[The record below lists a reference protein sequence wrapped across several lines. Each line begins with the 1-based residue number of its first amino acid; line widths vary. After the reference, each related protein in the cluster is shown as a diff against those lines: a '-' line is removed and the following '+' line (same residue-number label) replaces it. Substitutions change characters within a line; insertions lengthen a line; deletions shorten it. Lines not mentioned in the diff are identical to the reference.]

1 MGDQIVDIGGGDGHF
16 HTSVATLND
25 IVARENIEYLHS
37 LEGVEGI
44 AGSVSSSTT
53 TGLNADEAADGYA
66 ARIATFGTNKYDDP
80 PQKSFLELIWDAL
93 GDTTLRILL
102 AAAIFSLI
110 IGASVPAKYLA
121 PDEKEGN
128 LIEGGSILGTVAVVV
143 LVTSFQEWEK
153 QKQFRELE
161 KAKNNFKVKVLRGS
175 VETQIDTND
184 VLVGDVVILDTGDQV
199 PADGIFISGF
209 DLAIDESSMTG
220 ENESRK
226 KSAEKDPF
234 LISGTRVTDGIGRML
249 VLSTGMNSK
258 YGKLMATMNEESPD
272 TPLQERLDGLAGLV
286 GIVGTVVAVATFIA
300 LMIYWIIKV
309 SKVKWQWVFLI
320 DWIGFVIQAIT
331 IIVVAVPEGLPLAV
345 TISLAYSMKQMM
357 NDQNLVRRLAAC
369 ETMGG
374 ATTIC
379 SDKTGTL
386 TENRMTVVEGWIS
399 GKTFKEVPLKR
410 KLDDLSQQILTES
423 IGINSK
429 AIVNYSQAGNPDFIG
444 NKTEC
449 ALLVFSKNSLG
460 VDYNDVRN
468 NLEVVKLYTF
478 SSARKRMSTIVAN
491 TGAGKGKKKNVESG
505 ALPYRLHCKGA
516 SEIILARCT
525 TQLDE
530 NGNVVPLSKTQI
542 KTMEKQIDTMAEKG
556 LRTLTLA
563 YKDVE
568 HYDYEEAPEDD
579 MTLVAILGIMDPVRQ
594 GVPDAVAS
602 CQRAGIVVRM
612 VTGDNV
618 KTATKI
624 SEDCGIYTPGGTI
637 LEGPE
642 FQKMT
647 DEELDAVLPSLQ
659 VLARAQPLDKF
670 RLVERLQALGHVVAV
685 TGDGT
690 NDAPALKLSDV
701 GLAMG
706 IMGTE
711 VAKSAADIIIL
722 DDNFVS
728 IVRSVLWGRNV
739 YDNIRKFIQFQL
751 TVNVV
756 ALVIAF
762 TGAVTQRGT
771 PLKAVQLL
779 WVNLIMDTFAALA
792 LGTEKP
798 TESLLNRRPYGRES
812 PLIAPIMWRNIIGQS
827 IYQIVVLF
835 IVLYAGAHIF
845 EVQDGKDVAHGATQH
860 YTMIFNIFV
869 YCQIFNEINARSV
882 SHDKLNVFAGFFDN
896 FIFISVIVGTFI
908 VQIILVQWCGPFATT
923 APLTVG
929 QWFICIALGF
939 GSLPVG
945 FLLRFIPTPPE
956 THESNYLR
964 MESTD

>member
-1 MGDQIVDIGGGDGHF
+1 LLHRLTTLSSISSLLVYRFGD
-16 HTSVATLND
+16 
-25 IVARENIEYLHS
+25 
-37 LEGVEGI
+37 
-44 AGSVSSSTT
+44 
-53 TGLNADEAADGYA
+53 
-66 ARIATFGTNKYDDP
+66 NKYDDP
-80 PQKSFLELIWDAL
+80 PHATFLELIWDAL

-102 AAAIFSLI
+102 AAAIVSLI
-110 IGASVPAKYLA
+110 IGLAVPKKYLP
-121 PDEKEGN
+121 PDEQDGN
-128 LIEGGSILGTVAVVV
+128 SWIEGVSILGTVCAVV

-161 KAKNNFKVKVLRGS
+161 KAKNNFKVKVVRGG
-175 VETQIDTND
+175 VETQIETND

-199 PADGIFISGF
+199 PADGLFIQGF

-220 ENESRK
+220 ENDSK
-226 KSAEKDPF
+226 KKNVDHPF
-234 LISGTRVTDGIGRML
+234 LISGTRVTDGVGRML
-249 VLSTGMNSK
+249 VLCTGMNSK
-258 YGKLMATMNEESPD
+258 YGVLMAAMNEESAD
-272 TPLQERLDGLAGLV
+272 TPLQERLDKLAGMI
-286 GIVGTVVAVATFIA
+286 GIIGTCAAVATFIA
-300 LMIYWIIKV
+300 LMIFWIVKV
-309 SKVKWQWVFLI
+309 SKVKWEWAFLI
-320 DWIGFVIQAIT
+320 DWVGFFIQAVT

-357 NDQNLVRRLAAC
+357 DDQNLVRRLAAC

-399 GKTFKEVPLKR
+399 GKSFKDIPLKR
-410 KLDDLSQQILTES
+410 KLDPFSHQVLSEGIS
-423 IGINSK
+423 INSK
-429 AIVNYSQAGNPDFIG
+429 AIVNYSDAGNPDFIG

-449 ALLVFSKNSLG
+449 ALLVFVKASLN
-460 VDYNDVRN
+460 VDYNEVRDS
-468 NLEVVKLYTF
+468 LEIAKLYTF
-478 SSARKRMSTIVAN
+478 SSARKRMSTIVPLGGSDKRKS
-491 TGAGKGKKKNVESG
+491 TSRSSG
-505 ALPYRLHCKGA
+505 MEPATSSSRLNGSNKPYRLYCKGA

-530 NGNVVPLSKTQI
+530 NGNTIPLPASQI
-542 KTMEKQIDTMAEKG
+542 KTMEKSIDSMAEKG

-563 YKDVE
+563 FKDVD
-568 HYDYEEAPEDD
+568 HADYEEAPEEE
-579 MTLVAILGIMDPVRQ
+579 MTLIAILGIMDPVRP
-594 GVPDAVAS
+594 GVPEAVLN

-618 KTATKI
+618 KTAKKI
-624 SEDCGIYTPGGTI
+624 SEDCGIYTPGGTV

-642 FQKMT
+642 FQKMS
-647 DEELDAVLPSLQ
+647 DEELDTVLPSLQ
-659 VLARAQPLDKF
+659 VLARAQPLDKL

-690 NDAPALKLSDV
+690 NDAPALKTSDV

-756 ALVIAF
+756 ALIVAF
-762 TGAVTQRGT
+762 VGAVTQRGT

-798 TESLLNRRPYGRES
+798 TEILLHRRPYGRES
-812 PLIAPIMWRNIIGQS
+812 PLIAPIMWRNIFGQAM
-827 IYQIVVLF
+827 YQIIVLF
-835 IVLYAGAHIF
+835 IVLYTGAHIF
-845 EVQDGKDVAHGATQH
+845 EIADGKDFHGATQH

-882 SHDKLNVFAGFFDN
+882 SHEQLNVFSG
-896 FIFISVIVGTFI
+896 IFANWIFSAVIVGTFI

-923 APLTVG
+923 APLTIY
-929 QWFICIALGF
+929 QWLICIALGF
-939 GSLPVG
+939 GALPLG
-945 FLLRFIPTPPE
+945 FLLRLIPTPPE
-956 THESNYLR
+956 SHESNYHKLE
-964 MESTD
+964 MSSMD

>member
-1 MGDQIVDIGGGDGHF
+1 MSDRIVDLGGGSSRF
-16 HTSVATLND
+16 HTSVASLND
-25 IVARENIEYLHS
+25 IIARENVEYLMS
-37 LEGVEGI
+37 LDGIEGI
-44 AGSVSSSTT
+44 AGMVFSDTT
-53 TGLNADEAADGYA
+53 TGLSADEAADGYS
-66 ARIATFGTNKYDDP
+66 ARIAAYGNNKYDDP
-80 PQKSFLELIWDAL
+80 PSQTFLEMIWDAL

-102 AAAIFSLI
+102 AAAFFSLLVGI
-110 IGASVPAKYLA
+110 AVPSKYLP

-128 LIEGGSILGTVAVVV
+128 LIEGASILGTVAVVV

-153 QKQFRELE
+153 QKQFQELE
-161 KAKNNFKVKVLRGS
+161 KAKNNFKVKVLRAG
-175 VETQIDTND
+175 VEQQIETND

-220 ENESRK
+220 ENDSK
-226 KSAEKDPF
+226 KKNLEKDPF
-234 LISGTRVTDGIGRML
+234 LSSGTRVTDGIGRML
-249 VLSTGMNSK
+249 VISTGMNSK
-258 YGKLMATMNEESPD
+258 YGKLMATMNEETPD
-272 TPLQERLDGLAGLV
+272 TPLQERLDGLAGTI
-286 GIVGTVVAVATFIA
+286 GIIGTVVAVATFIA

-309 SKVKWQWVFLI
+309 AKVKWQWVFLV
-320 DWIGFVIQAIT
+320 DWIGFIIQAIT

-357 NDQNLVRRLAAC
+357 RDQNLVRRLAAC

-386 TENRMTVVEGWIS
+386 TENRMTIVEGWIA
-399 GKTFKEVPLKR
+399 GKSFKDVPMKR
-410 KLDDLSQQILTES
+410 KLDDFSQLVLSEN

-429 AIVNYSQAGNPDFIG
+429 AVVNYSDAGNPDFIG

-449 ALLVFSKNSLG
+449 AMLVFSKNSLN

-468 NLEVVKLYTF
+468 SLEIVKLYTF
-478 SSARKRMSTIVAN
+478 SSARKRMSTIVTNDNNPRRNAN
-491 TGAGKGKKKNVESG
+491 GMPFRMYT
-505 ALPYRLHCKGA
+505 KGA
-516 SEIILARCT
+516 SEIILGRCST
-525 TQLDE
+525 MLDE
-530 NGNVVPLSKTQI
+530 NGNVVPLPQNQLKQ
-542 KTMEKQIDTMAEKG
+542 METYIDSVASKG

-563 YKDVE
+563 YKDLE
-568 HYDYEEAPEDD
+568 HHDYEDAPEEN
-579 MTLVAILGIMDPVRQ
+579 MTLVAILGFMDPVRP

-624 SEDCGIYTPGGTI
+624 SEDCGIYTPGGLI
-637 LEGPE
+637 LEGSE
-642 FQKMT
+642 FQKMS
-647 DEELDAVLPSLQ
+647 DDELDAVLPNLQ
-659 VLARAQPLDKF
+659 VLARAQPLDKY
-670 RLVERLQALGHVVAV
+670 RLVERLQALGNVVAV

-711 VAKSAADIIIL
+711 VAKAKADIIIL

-728 IVRSVLWGRNV
+728 IVRSVIWGRNV

-751 TVNVV
+751 TVNAV
-756 ALVIAF
+756 ALIIAF

-798 TESLLNRRPYGRES
+798 SDALLNRRPYGRDS

-827 IYQIVVLF
+827 IYQIIVLF

-845 EVQDGKDVAHGATQH
+845 QITDGKTVPHGATQH

-896 FIFISVIVGTFI
+896 FIFSAVIIGTFI
-908 VQIILVQWCGPFATT
+908 VQVILVQWCGPFATT
-923 APLTVG
+923 APLTAM

-945 FLLRFIPTPPE
+945 FFLRFIPTPPE
-956 THESNYLR
+956 AHEINYMLQ
-964 MESTD
+964 MQSLDD